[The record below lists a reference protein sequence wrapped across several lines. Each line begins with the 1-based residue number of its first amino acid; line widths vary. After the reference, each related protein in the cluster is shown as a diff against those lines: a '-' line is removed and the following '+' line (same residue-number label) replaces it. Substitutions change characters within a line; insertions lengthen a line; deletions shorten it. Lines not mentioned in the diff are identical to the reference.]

1 MVMKKEELGK
11 LIRARRK
18 VLNLTIGEL
27 AEYTGLS
34 RTTISDIE
42 LGKIHSR
49 LDVIKNKT
57 NVVMPNGSICLIV
70 RMVFLHIALILFLV

>member
-1 MVMKKEELGK
+1 MEKEELGK
-11 LIRARRK
+11 IIRARRK

-42 LGKIHSR
+42 LGNTHPR
-49 LDVIKNKT
+49 LDVINEILRFLNLEIQIEIKQNK
-57 NVVMPNGSICLIV
+57 
-70 RMVFLHIALILFLV
+70 

>member
-1 MVMKKEELGK
+1 MEKEELGK
-11 LIRARRK
+11 IIRTRRK

-42 LGKIHSR
+42 LGHTHPR
-49 LDVIKNKT
+49 LDVINE
-57 NVVMPNGSICLIV
+57 IL
-70 RMVFLHIALILFLV
+70 RFLNLEIQIKIKR

>member
-1 MVMKKEELGK
+1 MKKEELGK
-11 LIRARRK
+11 VIRARRK

-42 LGKIHSR
+42 LGKTNSR
-49 LDVIKNKT
+49 LDILNEIL
-57 NVVMPNGSICLIV
+57 G
-70 RMVFLHIALILFLV
+70 FLNLEMKLEVKQG

>member
-18 VLNLTIGEL
+18 VLNLTIGQL

-34 RTTISDIE
+34 RTTISDVE
-42 LGKIHSR
+42 LGKIHPR
-49 LDVIKNKT
+49 LDVINE
-57 NVVMPNGSICLIV
+57 
-70 RMVFLHIALILFLV
+70 ILRLLNMEMKIEVKQFK

>member
-49 LDVIKNKT
+49 LDVINE
-57 NVVMPNGSICLIV
+57 IL
-70 RMVFLHIALILFLV
+70 RFLNLEMKIEVKQIK